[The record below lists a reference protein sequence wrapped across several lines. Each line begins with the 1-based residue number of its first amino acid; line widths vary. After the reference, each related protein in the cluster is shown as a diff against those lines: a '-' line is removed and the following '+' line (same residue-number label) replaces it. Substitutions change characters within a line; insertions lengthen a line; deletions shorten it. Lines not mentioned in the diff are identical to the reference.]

1 MNERMQNGRF
11 PSRLA
16 AFFWYFLRKQW
27 PWFALSQVLAFS
39 LALQE
44 TAWPQ
49 LVGLLVDRIGI
60 YTGDKQHIWVYLG
73 PTLGMWIGFWLLLEL
88 MSRGYDFVN
97 VRTTPLLESHIRMA
111 LFDYVNEHSYEFF
124 ANRYAG
130 DVAAKI
136 DNVSRSASEVVE
148 EFMELFAP
156 TMLAVMIATASF
168 FVLHPMFSA
177 LILLW
182 ATLHIGICLA
192 ASNTCISLSDK
203 HAGSQAA
210 LAGRV
215 VDTITNFVNVKL
227 FVRGHHERMR
237 IRRQQ
242 KQERNKHRCLLMF
255 IAQVHILLGI
265 SAFLLPGLG
274 MLWFLIYSWQ
284 HDWISL
290 GELVFILNTTLNI
303 VALVWYAGMELPYWF
318 KELGVCRQAL
328 QLIQAR
334 HDVVDM
340 PQAAILHVHQGKITF
355 TNATFAY
362 ERDKHVFHKLNVQI
376 LPGQKV
382 GLVGF
387 SGSGKSTFV
396 NLLLRLFD
404 LQSGNI
410 CIDGQ
415 DIRQVTRAS
424 LRQNIAVIPQHPTL
438 FHRSLRENIC
448 YGQLDASYEQIIAVS
463 KQAHCHEFIELLA
476 QEYDSLVGERGL
488 KLSGGQRQRIAI
500 ARAMLKNAPI
510 LALDEATS
518 SLDSVTEKQ
527 IQDSLLQAMRGRTV
541 IVIAHRLSTLRQ
553 MDRLLVFDKGDIIE
567 DGTHQSLLAAKG
579 HYAHMWRMQTEGFL
593 PQ

>member
-1 MNERMQNGRF
+1 M
-11 PSRLA
+11 
-16 AFFWYFLRKQW
+16 
-27 PWFALSQVLAFS
+27 LAFS

-44 TAWPQ
+44 TVWPQ
-49 LVGLLVDRIGI
+49 LVGLLVDRIEI
-60 YTGDKQHIWVYLG
+60 YTGDKNNIWTYLT
-73 PTLGMWIGFWLLLEL
+73 PTLGLWMGFWFMLEL

-97 VRTTPLLESHIRMA
+97 VRTTPLIESHIRMA
-111 LFDYVNEHSYEFF
+111 LFDYVNEHSYGFF
-124 ANRYAG
+124 ANRYVG

-156 TMLAVMIATASF
+156 TLLAIMIATGTF

-182 ATLHIGICLA
+182 AALHIGICLA
-192 ASNTCISLSDK
+192 ASKKCIHLSDE
-203 HAGSQAA
+203 HAGSQTA

-215 VDTITNFVNVKL
+215 VDAITNFVNVKL
-227 FVRGHHERMR
+227 FVRGHYERVR

-242 KQERNKHRCLLMF
+242 TRERNNHRRLLMF
-255 IAQVHILLGI
+255 IAQVHIVLGI

-274 MLWFLIYSWQ
+274 MLWFLIYNWQ
-284 HDWISL
+284 HDRISL

-328 QLIQAR
+328 QLIKAR
-334 HDVVDM
+334 HDVIDIPHAGPLRVNR
-340 PQAAILHVHQGKITF
+340 GEITF
-355 TNATFAY
+355 ENATFAY
-362 ERDKHVFHKLNVQI
+362 EKEKNVFNALSI
-376 LPGQKV
+376 RIFPGQKV

-396 NLLLRLFD
+396 NLLLRFFD
-404 LQSGNI
+404 LQEGKI

-415 DIRQVTRAS
+415 DIHQVTRAS
-424 LRQNIAVIPQHPTL
+424 LRRNIAVIPQHPTL
-438 FHRSLRENIC
+438 FHRSLKENIC
-448 YGQLDASYEQIIAVS
+448 YGQPHANHEDIVAAS
-463 KQAHCHEFIELLA
+463 KQAHCHEFIELLSKG
-476 QEYDSLVGERGL
+476 YDSLVGERGI
-488 KLSGGQRQRIAI
+488 KLSGGQRQRIVI

-518 SLDSVTEKQ
+518 ALDSVTEKQ
-527 IQDSLLQAMRGRTV
+527 IQDGLLKAMQGRTV
-541 IVIAHRLSTLRQ
+541 IVIAHRLSTLRC
-553 MDRLLVFDKGDIIE
+553 MDRLLVFDKGRIVE
-567 DGTHQSLLAAKG
+567 DGTHQELLALQR
-579 HYAHMWRMQTEGFL
+579 HYAHMWHMQTAGFL